1 MGKQKDSMQIV
12 GEDEKAQKKKN
23 KATRKEED
31 KGKQK
36 HNQLQIYS
44 QIILFQARGL
54 ILEIAQ
60 LAIHFTTNCQNCKK
74 HSSIVPSNLFFFLD
88 SIVFPKLQLRF
99 LNCCVL
105 IKIRMAH
112 LPLLAVLL
120 SLYSVLSSLY
130 VVLSLYE
137 VIFTS
142 YAVLVSH
149 HYTKCFCRYIQCVLY
164 DHVKIPLGLGKN

>member
-12 GEDEKAQKKKN
+12 SEDEKAQKKKN

-74 HSSIVPSNLFFFLD
+74 HSSIVPSNLFFFW
-88 SIVFPKLQLRF
+88 IVQYS
-99 LNCCVL
+99 LNCSFDSSTAIL
-105 IKIRMAH
+105 IKIGMAH

-149 HYTKCFCRYIQCVLY
+149 HYAKCFCRYIQCVLY